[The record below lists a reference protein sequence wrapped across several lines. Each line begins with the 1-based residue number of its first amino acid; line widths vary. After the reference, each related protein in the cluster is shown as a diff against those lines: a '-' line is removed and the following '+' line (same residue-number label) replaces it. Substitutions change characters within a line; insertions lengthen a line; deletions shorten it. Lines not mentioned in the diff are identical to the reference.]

1 MSSSDL
7 ANGGRI
13 LVNQL
18 VAEGVDRA
26 FGVPGE
32 SYLAVLD
39 ALYDTPEIAY
49 HLCRQEG
56 GAAMMADA
64 YGKLTGR
71 PGICFVT
78 RGPGATNAS
87 AGVHIAFQD
96 STPMILFIGQVGRAM
111 MEREAFQEID
121 YRRMF
126 GQMAKWVAQIDDA
139 ERIPEMVSRAFH
151 TATSGRPGP
160 VVLALPEDMLSTP
173 VPAPVPARPYHAS
186 SGYPDPALMAGLW
199 QRFDRAKRPLIV
211 VGGGD
216 WSAAAKADLEAF
228 AEATRVPVAVS
239 FRCQDYFDNT
249 HPCYAGHVGIA
260 IDPKLAGRIRESDLL
275 ILLGTRFG
283 EMTSSG
289 YSLMKIPN
297 PDQPLVHVYPDP
309 EELGRVYRPEL
320 AIQAGSA
327 AFARAA
333 RAMIEDGVTFDSA
346 AWAESTAAAHSDYL
360 AHNAPVEVPGRLQLG
375 KLVAWL
381 AETLPPET
389 IVTNGAG
396 NYAGWVHRFYRFH
409 KFRSQLA
416 PTSGSMGYGLPAAV
430 AAKAVHPERPVVC
443 FAGDGCFMMHGQELA
458 TAVQYGLNIIVLVV
472 NNGTL
477 GTIRMHQENHYPGRV
492 SATDLANPDFAAL
505 ARAYGAFGE
514 VVEDGADFAEVFARA
529 QASGKPA
536 LIELRLDPEVI
547 TPTATLSGLR
557 AKALAK

>member
-1 MSSSDL
+1 
-7 ANGGRI
+7 
-13 LVNQL
+13 
-18 VAEGVDRA
+18 
-26 FGVPGE
+26 
-32 SYLAVLD
+32 
-39 ALYDTPEIAY
+39 
-49 HLCRQEG
+49 
-56 GAAMMADA
+56 
-64 YGKLTGR
+64 
-71 PGICFVT
+71 
-78 RGPGATNAS
+78 
-87 AGVHIAFQD
+87 
-96 STPMILFIGQVGRAM
+96 MILFIGQVGRAM

-160 VVLALPEDMLSTP
+160 VVLALPEDMLSTA
-173 VPAPVPARPYHAS
+173 VPAPVSARRYHVSA
-186 SGYPDPALMAGLW
+186 GYPDPALMAELW
-199 QRFDRAKRPLIV
+199 RRFERAKRPLVI

-228 AEATRVPVAVS
+228 AEATRIPVAVS
-239 FRCQDYFDNT
+239 FRCQDYFDNA

-275 ILLGTRFG
+275 ILLGARFG

-333 RAMIEDGVTFDSA
+333 RAMVEDGVTFDSA
-346 AWAESTAAAHSDYL
+346 AWTESTAAAHSDYL
-360 AHNAPVEVPGRLQLG
+360 AHNAPIEVPGRMQLG
-375 KLVAWL
+375 QLVAWL
-381 AETLPPET
+381 AKTLPPEA
-389 IVTNGAG
+389 IITNGAG

-409 KFRSQLA
+409 SFRSQLA

-472 NNGTL
+472 NNGSL

-492 SATDLANPDFAAL
+492 SATELVNPDFAAL

-514 VVEDGADFAEVFARA
+514 VVEDGADFAAVFARA
-529 QASGKPA
+529 RASGKPA
-536 LIELRLDPEVI
+536 LIELRLDAEVI